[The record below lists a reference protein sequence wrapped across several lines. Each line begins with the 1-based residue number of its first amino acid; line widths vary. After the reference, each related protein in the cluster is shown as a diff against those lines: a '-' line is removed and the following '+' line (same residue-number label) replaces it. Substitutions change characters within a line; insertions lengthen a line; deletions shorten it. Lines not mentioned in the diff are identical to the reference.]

1 MTDGATPASNRPPSE
16 RAGLTAPVTTS
27 AVIFDLDGVLV
38 DSGAHHRAA
47 WTALLGELGVAVPS
61 EFWRLTIGRTADE
74 ALPHLL
80 GRPLSPSEVR
90 QLSRRKH
97 EHYVTFSR
105 AGLPAVA
112 GAPAFVTSLVRLG
125 VPRAVATS
133 ARGTDAT
140 RLLGNLGLLAHFEVI
155 VAAED
160 VRRGKPAPDV
170 FLTAAEHLGIRPEA
184 CLVFEDSVLGVQAGR
199 EAGMRVIGVTTGY
212 TAAELTA
219 AGAER
224 CIADFEACRWPM

>member
-1 MTDGATPASNRPPSE
+1 M
-16 RAGLTAPVTTS
+16 
-27 AVIFDLDGVLV
+27 DGVLV

-47 WTALLGELGVAVPS
+47 WTALLGELGVAVPP
-61 EFWRLTIGRTADE
+61 EFWRLTIGRPADE
-74 ALPHLL
+74 AVAHLL
-80 GRPLSPSEVR
+80 GRPLSATEAR
-90 QLSRRKH
+90 RLSRRKH
-97 EHYVTFSR
+97 EHYVKLSH

-112 GAPAFVTSLVRLG
+112 GAAEFVSALAKLG

-133 ARGTDAT
+133 ARRADAT
-140 RLLGNLGLLAHFEVI
+140 RLLRELDLLAHFAVI

-170 FLTAAEHLGIRPEA
+170 FVTAAERLGVRPES
-184 CLVFEDSVLGVQAGR
+184 CLVFEDSVVGVHAAHSGVCAAAVR
-199 EAGMRVIGVTTGY
+199 GGVTPVTRMPAVTTAH

-224 CIADFEACRWPM
+224 CITDFEGC